1 MTFQILDSKIVELK
15 EEKAEKARY
24 LERFKV
30 CSYCQSE
37 SGGIDSINSEPH
49 KLSCNGRNLKC
60 NWRRFWKSYVHML
73 SYFSPHNKTSE
84 VSYFFRRKRKVI
96 EPFTQHLLR
105 FHHYQGAQGQNDFM
119 CESLRLKRQVLDNI
133 VVTVFLQSGFSYYIT
148 KAWTVTI
155 KSQGE

>member
-1 MTFQILDSKIVELK
+1 MGGASTCKKERSQGYLYEHKENRRYHQKGFGKQVFHTLKIVKQTLNFVTFQVLDSKIVELK

-60 NWRRFWKSYVHML
+60 N
-73 SYFSPHNKTSE
+73 
-84 VSYFFRRKRKVI
+84 
-96 EPFTQHLLR
+96 
-105 FHHYQGAQGQNDFM
+105 
-119 CESLRLKRQVLDNI
+119 
-133 VVTVFLQSGFSYYIT
+133 
-148 KAWTVTI
+148 
-155 KSQGE
+155 